1 METPR
6 YSKLAAMVIASLS
19 ATAALAAPQTDA
31 QDTMVVTASGFQ
43 QKNSGLR
50 RLHLSDPA
58 PAN

>member
-43 QKNSGLR
+43 QKFRTPPLPSQ
-50 RLHLSDPA
+50 
-58 PAN
+58 

>member
-6 YSKLAAMVIASLS
+6 YSKLAALVIAALS
-19 ATAALAAPQTDA
+19 ATAALAAPQDDT

-50 RLHLSDPA
+50 RFHLGDPA

>member
-6 YSKLAAMVIASLS
+6 YSKLAALVIASLS
-19 ATAALAAPQTDA
+19 ATAALAAPQDDT

-43 QKNSGLR
+43 QNSGLR
-50 RLHLSDPA
+50 RFHLGDPA